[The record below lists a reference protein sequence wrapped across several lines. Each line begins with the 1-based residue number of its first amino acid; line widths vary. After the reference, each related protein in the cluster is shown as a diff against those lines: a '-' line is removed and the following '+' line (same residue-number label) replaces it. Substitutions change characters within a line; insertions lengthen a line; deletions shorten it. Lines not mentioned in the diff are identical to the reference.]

1 MFSQLCDFLAHLI
14 TWGTLFGIRD
24 INLLASF
31 LLEELTF
38 QITDDFFLFEGFCL
52 FTHEQVLLFMENRLK
67 FVDNF
72 FVVGN
77 FFDRILMTFFQ
88 MLNFE
93 GVLLH
98 LDGDGLDWGDG
109 FWADLVDVS
118 EISSVLLVGGV
129 IDWLWRG
136 HIVVNDRLLFFSKL
150 NALIKLQVFL
160 VGGPLVTDL
169 YVLHWRHSFL
179 MNQVRID
186 CH

>member
-1 MFSQLCDFLAHLI
+1 
-14 TWGTLFGIRD
+14 
-24 INLLASF
+24 LASF

-98 LDGDGLDWGDG
+98 LDGDGLD
-109 FWADLVDVS
+109 
-118 EISSVLLVGGV
+118 
-129 IDWLWRG
+129 
-136 HIVVNDRLLFFSKL
+136 
-150 NALIKLQVFL
+150 
-160 VGGPLVTDL
+160 
-169 YVLHWRHSFL
+169 
-179 MNQVRID
+179 
-186 CH
+186 